1 VATITGT
8 AALEGAILGKPA
20 LYFGNPWYQDCP
32 NTLRYDQKLT
42 WKDIL
47 QSSSSSLEHIREWL
61 VATLTSHV
69 VPGTINPSNESY
81 FSRWYTNDTFRT
93 EEFEGIFNILK
104 NVLLQQVKENN
115 QKQALNVN
123 GK

>member
-1 VATITGT
+1 
-8 AALEGAILGKPA
+8 
-20 LYFGNPWYQDCP
+20 
-32 NTLRYDQKLT
+32 
-42 WKDIL
+42 
-47 QSSSSSLEHIREWL
+47 
-61 VATLTSHV
+61 V

-81 FSRWYTNDTFRT
+81 FSKWYTNDTFRT
-93 EEFEGIFNILK
+93 EEFECIFNILK